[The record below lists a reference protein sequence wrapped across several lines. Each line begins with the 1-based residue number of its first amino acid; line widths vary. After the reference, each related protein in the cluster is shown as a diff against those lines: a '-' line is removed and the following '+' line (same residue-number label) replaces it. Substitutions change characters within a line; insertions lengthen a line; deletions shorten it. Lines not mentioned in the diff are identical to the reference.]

1 MSSVKV
7 TDEAISQA
15 RRSDS
20 PMALVGDGASPQ
32 PADFW
37 GDAWEFEAT
46 LLGIRLSGEFWQDG
60 RRWMEAQQAARK
72 RSRHD

>member
-20 PMALVGDGASPQ
+20 TRALADEGVSPE
-32 PADFW
+32 PADFCV
-37 GDAWEFEAT
+37 DAWEFEAA

-60 RRWMEAQQAARK
+60 RRWIEAHRGAGKEQP
-72 RSRHD
+72 S